1 MVRNDVQL
9 DCKGKSGKDGKY
21 KILNSL
27 ALLFFFFSLALL
39 LWEMN
44 NWKILKVKT
53 MMWYDLYFWKA
64 ISDTG
69 VKGSLG

>member
-21 KILNSL
+21 KILKSL
-27 ALLFFFFSLALL
+27 ALLFFFFFSLALL

-44 NWKILKVKT
+44 N
-53 MMWYDLYFWKA
+53 
-64 ISDTG
+64 
-69 VKGSLG
+69 

>member
-1 MVRNDVQL
+1 MRNDVQL

-44 NWKILKVKT
+44 N
-53 MMWYDLYFWKA
+53 
-64 ISDTG
+64 
-69 VKGSLG
+69 